1 MRIMDSEGG
10 VLMHLHACQRRAHFA
25 RGESCEDVL
34 NSPNALLKRGTFPR
48 ISPGHFSPSAQVHVT
63 AVFC

>member
-1 MRIMDSEGG
+1 MYSEGG

-25 RGESCEDVL
+25 CGESCKDVL
-34 NSPNALLKRGTFPR
+34 SSPNTLLKRGTFPR
-48 ISPGHFSPSAQVHVT
+48 ISSGHFSPTAEVYVT